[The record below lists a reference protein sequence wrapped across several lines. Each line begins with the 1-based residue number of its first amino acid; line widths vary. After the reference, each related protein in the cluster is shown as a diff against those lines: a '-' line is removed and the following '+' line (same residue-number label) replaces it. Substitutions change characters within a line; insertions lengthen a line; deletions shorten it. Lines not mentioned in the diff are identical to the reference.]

1 MMEQQSSTI
10 EIFCCYARADEAL
23 LKQLKKH
30 LSPLQR
36 QQGIDV
42 WHDRDISAGA
52 EWEEEIKRH
61 LNEAHIIL
69 LLISPDFIHSD
80 YCYDTEMKRAFERH
94 ERREATVIPVIVR
107 PVAWQKTPVGNGTLD
122 RLQALPKDAKPVTTW
137 KNRDEAWKDVTEGIG
152 WVTNE
157 WLRKSSITHPPPPSP
172 LSEKKSPSL
181 RMAPPFPKS
190 ERQEERHRSQLL
202 DQVET
207 DWMQHLSDSLA
218 GQIEMTLRLQ
228 QWPDAVANPW
238 LTVVQERASFVAD
251 GFLTDDRL
259 LDVYEKAQGQLLVLG
274 EAGSGKTTLLL
285 KLLRDLLARAS
296 QDELHPIPVV
306 FLLSSWSVHQSAL
319 EEWLVQELHTMYD
332 RDPETA
338 KQWVASHALL
348 PLLDGLDEVEESARA
363 ACVEAINA
371 YQDAHSMNP
380 LVVCCRSA
388 DYEYLIRQSQ
398 QKLRLRQAV
407 CLQSLTPQQV
417 DDALTNKDA
426 ELDAVLTAMH
436 RDPDLQELAT
446 CPFILGLL
454 LKIARN
460 ARLNAVLSSGSLE
473 ARRQHLFAS
482 YIESTLYRRKQ
493 VTQYPPD
500 QTLSWLAWLAQ
511 HLTTSHQSVF
521 YLDHIQ
527 FDWLPQEQ
535 ARRLSLILVLLF
547 RLLISV
553 GAAVEGL
560 RRFGVVGGLAF
571 GLIGF
576 LLTRPTLV
584 KGEIEPAEKVIW
596 SWAQV
601 KQYLAG
607 SLFSG
612 VTIGASIVAGIML
625 LSAVSILLFFAFPT
639 LTIFGLDVPLSSL
652 LTDGIIVALGSTLLL
667 IIESGWTSER
677 LDEQYPLRR
686 PDDGIRR
693 SGRRGLIAGLIFG
706 GVSCLM
712 FSFFLSNVID
722 GALCGWIVG
731 LWFGLFNG
739 GVAWIKHFLLRWLLW
754 RDGSIP
760 WDYSAFLNY
769 AAERM
774 LLRKVGRGY
783 QFFHPL
789 FLNHF
794 VTLDLSVLIH
804 QDAEQEAADALGFS

>member
-1 MMEQQSSTI
+1 MKQQSRTI
-10 EIFCCYARADEAL
+10 DIFCCYAREDEDL
-23 LKQLKKH
+23 LEKLKRH
-30 LSPLQR
+30 LSPLRR
-36 QQGIDV
+36 QGVIDV
-42 WHDRDISAGA
+42 WYDREIRAGT

-61 LNEAHIIL
+61 LNEAHVIL

-80 YCYDTEMKRAFERH
+80 YCYDTEMKRAMARH
-94 ERREATVIPVIVR
+94 ERKEAVVVPIIVR
-107 PVAWQKTPVGNGTLD
+107 PVDWQETPIGNSTLGS
-122 RLQALPKDAKPVTTW
+122 LQALPKDAKPVTIW
-137 KNRDEAWKDVTEGIG
+137 KNRDEAWRDVAKEIG
-152 WVTNE
+152 KVTNE
-157 WLRKSSITHPPPPSP
+157 LLRTFSISQPLPFSPFSEDNTAILHGVSSS
-172 LSEKKSPSL
+172 
-181 RMAPPFPKS
+181 PKS
-190 ERQEERHRSQLL
+190 EQERHRRQLL
-202 DQVET
+202 SLVET
-207 DWMQHLSDSLA
+207 DWMQHLHAALA
-218 GQIEMTLRLQ
+218 EQVEMTLRLQ

-238 LTVVQERASFVAD
+238 LTVVQERATFGAD
-251 GFLTDDRL
+251 AFLTDDHL
-259 LDVYEKAQGQLLVLG
+259 LDVYDKALGQLLVLG

-306 FLLSSWSVHQSAL
+306 FLLSSWSIHQPAL
-319 EEWLVQELHTMYD
+319 EEWLVQELHIMYG
-332 RDPETA
+332 RETPMA
-338 KQWVASHALL
+338 RQWVAGHAIL

-363 ACVEAINA
+363 ACVEAINV

-407 CLQSLTPQQV
+407 CLQSLTPQQI
-417 DDALTNKDA
+417 DGALTNKDA

-436 RDPDLQELAT
+436 RDPDLQELAI

-511 HLTTSHQSVF
+511 RLATSHQSVF

-553 GAAVEGL
+553 GAAVEGV

-612 VTIGASIVAGIML
+612 VTIGALLVAGIML
-625 LSAVSILLFFAFPT
+625 LSVVSILLFFAFPT

-712 FSFFLSNVID
+712 FSFFFSNVID
-722 GALCGWIVG
+722 GVLCGWIVG

-739 GVAWIKHFLLRWLLW
+739 GMAWIKHFLLRWLLW

-804 QDAEQEAADALGFS
+804 QEAEQEAADALGFS

>member
-1 MMEQQSSTI
+1 MKQQSRTI
-10 EIFCCYARADEAL
+10 DIFCCYAREDEDL
-23 LKQLKKH
+23 LEKLKRH
-30 LSPLQR
+30 LSPLRR
-36 QQGIDV
+36 QGVIDV
-42 WHDRDISAGA
+42 WYDREIRAGT

-61 LNEAHIIL
+61 LNEAHVIL

-80 YCYDTEMKRAFERH
+80 YCYDTEMKRAMARH
-94 ERREATVIPVIVR
+94 ERKEAVVVPIIVR
-107 PVAWQKTPVGNGTLD
+107 PVDWQETPIGNSTLGS
-122 RLQALPKDAKPVTTW
+122 LQALPKDAKPVTIW
-137 KNRDEAWKDVTEGIG
+137 KNRDEAWRDVAKEIG
-152 WVTNE
+152 KVTNE
-157 WLRKSSITHPPPPSP
+157 LLRTFSISQPLPFSPFSEDNTAILHGVSSS
-172 LSEKKSPSL
+172 
-181 RMAPPFPKS
+181 PKS
-190 ERQEERHRSQLL
+190 EQERHRRQLL
-202 DQVET
+202 SLVET
-207 DWMQHLSDSLA
+207 DWMQHLHAALA
-218 GQIEMTLRLQ
+218 EQVEMTLRLQ

-238 LTVVQERASFVAD
+238 LTVVQERATFGAD
-251 GFLTDDRL
+251 AFLTDDHL
-259 LDVYEKAQGQLLVLG
+259 LDVYDKALGQLLVLG

-306 FLLSSWSVHQSAL
+306 FLLSSWSIHQPAL
-319 EEWLVQELHTMYD
+319 EEWLVQELHIMYG
-332 RDPETA
+332 RETPMA
-338 KQWVASHALL
+338 RQWVAGHAIL

-363 ACVEAINA
+363 ACVEAINV

-407 CLQSLTPQQV
+407 CLQSLTPQQI
-417 DDALTNKDA
+417 DGALTNKDA

-436 RDPDLQELAT
+436 RDPDLQELAI

-493 VTQYPPD
+493 VTQYLPD

-511 HLTTSHQSVF
+511 RLTTSHQSVF
-521 YLDHIQ
+521 YLDRIQ

-553 GAAVEGL
+553 GAAVEGV

-612 VTIGASIVAGIML
+612 VTIGALLVAGIML
-625 LSAVSILLFFAFPT
+625 LSVVSILLFFAFPT

-712 FSFFLSNVID
+712 FSFFFSNVID
-722 GALCGWIVG
+722 GVLCGWIVG

-739 GVAWIKHFLLRWLLW
+739 GMAWIKHFLLRWLLW

-804 QDAEQEAADALGFS
+804 QEAEQEAADALGFS

>member
-1 MMEQQSSTI
+1 
-10 EIFCCYARADEAL
+10 
-23 LKQLKKH
+23 
-30 LSPLQR
+30 
-36 QQGIDV
+36 
-42 WHDRDISAGA
+42 
-52 EWEEEIKRH
+52 
-61 LNEAHIIL
+61 
-69 LLISPDFIHSD
+69 
-80 YCYDTEMKRAFERH
+80 MKRAIDRH
-94 ERREATVIPVIVR
+94 KLKEAIVIPIIVR
-107 PVAWQKTPVGNGTLD
+107 PVTWQETPIGNSTLGS
-122 RLQALPKDAKPVTTW
+122 LQALPKDTKPVTSW
-137 KNRDEAWKDVTEGIG
+137 KNRDEAWMDVAREIG
-152 WVTNE
+152 KVANE
-157 WLRKSSITHPPPPSP
+157 LLGKFSISQPPPSP
-172 LSEKKSPSL
+172 LPSEENTAFLHRATPSS
-181 RMAPPFPKS
+181 KS
-190 ERQEERHRSQLL
+190 EREQERQRRQLL
-202 DQVET
+202 SLVET
-207 DWMQHLSDSLA
+207 DWMQHLHASLA
-218 GQIEMTLRLQ
+218 GQVEMILRLQ

-238 LTVVQERASFVAD
+238 LTVVQERASLVAD
-251 GFLTDDRL
+251 GPLTDDHL
-259 LDVYEKAQGQLLVLG
+259 LDVYDKEQGQLLVLG

-285 KLLRDLLARAS
+285 KLLRDLLARAY
-296 QDELHPIPVV
+296 QDELHPIPVI
-306 FLLSSWSVHQSAL
+306 FLLSSWSVHQPAL

-332 RDPETA
+332 RDPEIA
-338 KQWVASHALL
+338 RQWVADHALF

-380 LVVCCRSA
+380 LVVCCRST
-388 DYEYLIRQSQ
+388 DYEHLIRQSQ

-407 CLQSLTPQQV
+407 CLQSLTPQQI
-417 DDALTNKDA
+417 DGALTNKDA

-454 LKIARN
+454 MKIARN
-460 ARLNAVLSSGSLE
+460 ARLNAILSSGSLE

-493 VTQYPPD
+493 VTQYLPD

-511 HLTTSHQSVF
+511 RLTTSHQSVF
-521 YLDHIQ
+521 YLDRIQ

-560 RRFGVVGGLAF
+560 RRFGSVGGLAF
-571 GLIGF
+571 GLISF
-576 LLTRPTLV
+576 FLTRPTLV

-612 VTIGASIVAGIML
+612 VTIGAILVTGIML

-639 LTIFGLDVPLSSL
+639 FTVFGLNVPLSSL

-712 FSFFLSNVID
+712 FSLFLSNVID
-722 GALCGWIVG
+722 GVLCGWIVG
-731 LWFGLFNG
+731 LWFGLLNG

-794 VTLDLSVLIH
+794 VTLDMSVLIH
-804 QDAEQEAADALGFS
+804 QDVEQGQEVVDALDFS